1 MKCGWLGVRYPNH
14 PIVPPRSILANR
26 NEAALIGVAAK
37 INDRCMFMHAQTAS
51 WNDVSDLNYFS
62 ISKDTAVTELNA
74 AEIDDVSGG
83 IPPLVI
89 GAWIA
94 VVAAGV
100 GYAVGR
106 WG

>member
-1 MKCGWLGVRYPNH
+1 
-14 PIVPPRSILANR
+14 
-26 NEAALIGVAAK
+26 
-37 INDRCMFMHAQTAS
+37 MFMHAQTAS
-51 WNDVSDLNYFS
+51 WNDDSVLNYFS

-89 GAWIA
+89 GAGIA